1 MVSMPSHG
9 VDIIDGIPV
18 ILKDGNMYAF
28 QPEQKQ
34 AVAICLGKYS
44 AATKSATWELKD
56 DAKAWL
62 ASYKGSLGSRS
73 RKV

>member
-1 MVSMPSHG
+1 MPSHG

-18 ILKDGNMYAF
+18 ILKDGSMYAF
-28 QPEQKQ
+28 QPELKQ
-34 AVAICLGKYS
+34 ATAICLGKYS

-62 ASYKGSLGSRS
+62 ATYKEGLAPRS